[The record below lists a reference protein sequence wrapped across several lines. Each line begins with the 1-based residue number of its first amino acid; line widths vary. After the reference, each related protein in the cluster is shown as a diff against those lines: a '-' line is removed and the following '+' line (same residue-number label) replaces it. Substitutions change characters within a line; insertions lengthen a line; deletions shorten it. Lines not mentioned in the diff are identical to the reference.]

1 MDVILN
7 HYPILQTGTFEIRR
21 TVTVAVPAESAR
33 RQVHRWLL
41 LEVSHMMGAD
51 EPTLIA
57 GERACWRVPIHLSA
71 PQVGLVGQVG
81 EIDVD
86 AITGEMMSVA
96 AQKVTIEQRAS
107 ELMHKLPPF
116 RTQTTIPDTY
126 LPRPGQRAPQL
137 ILNDAD
143 EAIVTTSQRN

>member
-21 TVTVAVPAESAR
+21 TVTVAVSAESAR

-51 EPTLIA
+51 EPTLVA
-57 GERACWRVPIHLSA
+57 GDRACWRVPVHLSA

-96 AQKVTIEQRAS
+96 AQKVTIEQRAR

-116 RTQTTIPDTY
+116 RTQSTIPDAY
-126 LPRPGQRAPQL
+126 LPRPGQHAPQL